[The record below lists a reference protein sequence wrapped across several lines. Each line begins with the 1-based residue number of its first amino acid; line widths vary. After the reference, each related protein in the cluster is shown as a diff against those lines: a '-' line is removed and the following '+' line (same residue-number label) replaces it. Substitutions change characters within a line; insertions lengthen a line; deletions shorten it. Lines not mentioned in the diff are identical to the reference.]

1 MPGTVAL
8 GLAMPAFAAYE
19 ICVVLTR
26 ALAAVGG
33 LSYHGGMVDSALL
46 ERVMQLDEQSRL
58 ELRDAIDASVNPP
71 LSAELRALLEE
82 RAALDDLAE
91 RDNYITLDE
100 DEMEVRARR
109 LIA

>member
-1 MPGTVAL
+1 MVIL
-8 GLAMPAFAAYE
+8 GLAMPAFAACE
-19 ICVVLTR
+19 KCAVLTR

-33 LSYHGGMVDSALL
+33 LGYHGDMVDSALL